1 MFRKLRV
8 LGQGVLLGAT
18 GWLILA
24 PMAGEAAAEEREY
37 PAVEEYIE
45 QARPYLHLSCEGAW
59 AETNEDEDAYIDV
72 INKVTAIG
80 FINHDFD
87 IKKLDALP
95 PPELKKVQA
104 GYYNEIGRLCGENPR
119 RLLAGVVEDALV
131 RVFAKVDPDAES
143 R

>member
-1 MFRKLRV
+1 MFRKLSRSGSGALLV
-8 LGQGVLLGAT
+8 TAVLLVAP
-18 GWLILA
+18 LA
-24 PMAGEAAAEEREY
+24 GDSAAEEKQY
-37 PAVEEYIE
+37 LTVEEYIE

-59 AETNEDEDAYIDV
+59 AQAKEEADAYIEI

-95 PPELKKVQA
+95 PPELEKVRA

-119 RLLAGVVEDALV
+119 KLLAGVVDDALV
-131 RVFAKVDPDAES
+131 RAFSKVDPDADS